1 MTEQEAGREHQT
13 DSEYTIKDLMMDQLQ
28 VWSEKKVKAN
38 CKIFDLRNS
47 KKDVAT
53 YRNRGKCEKVRFD
66 LKNKQAKETKANKQM
81 GLPQTKK
88 YSKENYQQNEKAT
101 G

>member
-1 MTEQEAGREHQT
+1 MTTTWQVFGA
-13 DSEYTIKDLMMDQLQ
+13 SE
-28 VWSEKKVKAN
+28 
-38 CKIFDLRNS
+38 
-47 KKDVAT
+47 
-53 YRNRGKCEKVRFD
+53 GKCEKVRFD

-101 G
+101 GWMGEEICKQYIQ